1 MITNFVTNL
10 ISDQLID
17 LAKDKIQ
24 DFNALDPIKKGLVVN
39 GTLIGAVVAMK
50 FWENH
55 KNLLF
60 LYKKDPDTYRNTL
73 FQVLLI
79 YFQQFNVL
87 LCYMFIIPTI
97 EKYREKQRR
106 NTLQGIDIRMIENRV
121 KKLSEFTKYLKDK
134 KKSTENQNEL
144 ESKNYIENFYDDE
157 PDLD

>member
-1 MITNFVTNL
+1 MNSNFITNL
-10 ISDQLID
+10 ISDQLMD

-39 GTLIGAVVAMK
+39 GTLIGAAVAMK